1 MHPVKPPITPKTRNL
16 ALQENPIDFRKQ
28 VYTELANRSIDCN
41 LKWAVLHGIEG
52 LPESIGRDLD
62 VICQSSDDEVKL
74 FKLFHTILVELG
86 VEWILSPNPIWGR
99 RMLGITHDFNAVEL
113 HSIGSIR
120 TLFVEYKIK
129 WDEIAYQHT
138 VFPVEQTA
146 VFFKAAIM
154 PALVNQKNWQNKSAA
169 HKRPKSAPK
178 WMASISTAIDNGHL
192 TSSDKVKFLLRYFA
206 SNPATS
212 LLSLRAWG
220 SRKIN
225 MHFSK
230 TTPIFLLKKEHEVEI
245 TNYIKT
251 KMGSVFQSTICL
263 NDAGTLKI
271 KRLQSMQ
278 NFLYSTQ
285 QLRNASQ
292 IEILPGSDLG
302 REVMNA
308 FANISAN

>member
-1 MHPVKPPITPKTRNL
+1 MHPVSSPITQKTSNL
-16 ALQENPIDFRKQ
+16 SLRKNPIEFRKQ

-62 VICQSSDDEVKL
+62 VVCQTSDDENKL
-74 FKLFHTILVELG
+74 FELFHAILIELG
-86 VEWILSPNPIWGR
+86 VEWILNPNPIWGR
-99 RMLGITHDFNAVEL
+99 RMLGITQDFNVVEL
-113 HSIGSIR
+113 HSIGLIR
-120 TLFVEYKIK
+120 TFFVEYKIK
-129 WDEIAYQHT
+129 WDEITHQHA
-138 VFPVEQTA
+138 VFPIEQTA

-154 PALVNQKNWQNKSAA
+154 PALVNQKNWQSKSAA

-178 WMASISTAIDNGHL
+178 WMAAISTAIDNGHI
-192 TSSDKVKFLLRYFA
+192 TSGEKVKFFLRYFA

-212 LLSLRAWG
+212 LISLGTWG
-220 SRKIN
+220 SRKIK

-230 TTPIFLLKKEHEVEI
+230 TTPIFLLKKEHEAEI

-251 KMGSVFQSTICL
+251 KMSSVFQSTTCL
-263 NDAGTLKI
+263 DDAGTLKI
-271 KRLQSMQ
+271 KQLQSMQ
-278 NFLYSTQ
+278 IFLYSTQ
-285 QLRNASQ
+285 QLRNTSQ